1 MIRTLFCGDVMAGG
15 VIPYNKNGYIDRALM
30 QYMRSFDF
38 RIGTLECAVGT
49 NLPYDEEKMRHTK
62 GIVYMRNE
70 DFFRV
75 KEMGFDVMSLANNH
89 STDLGEKGLINT
101 IQLLEKNNILHCGA
115 GLTLDEAKK
124 PAVLKKDGIT
134 IAIIGCLFKGVA
146 PTIFHPATDTEY
158 GVYQT
163 TIEEIERDIRCAKKQ
178 HDIVIV
184 MPHWGEEHCYFPP
197 VYCKKYAKRMIGAGA
212 DLIIGDHSHIINPV
226 VKFNNRACF
235 FSLGNYLFPDRYL
248 EVPRPTFY
256 PNIDSDYKSLKRVWN
271 FPKSVNEP
279 VLSIHRGHNRVGM
292 AVEAFF
298 SKQQMSANY
307 KLVAMG
313 ADNILRR
320 YNCVNEKMKRFR
332 MFLFGACV
340 KSTAYPLIRRCY
352 TSKKNY
358 IRRAFHKLSDVF
370 NIVYDVAV
378 KVD

>member
-124 PAVLKKDGIT
+124 PAVLSKDGIT

-158 GVYQT
+158 GVFQT
-163 TIEEIERDIRCAKKQ
+163 TIEEIEKDIKDAKNKYDQ
-178 HDIVIV
+178 VIV
-184 MPHWGEEHCYFPP
+184 MPHWGEEHSYIPP
-197 VYCKKYAKRMIGAGA
+197 LYCKNYAKRMIEAGA
-212 DLIIGDHSHIINPV
+212 DLIIGDHPHIINPV
-226 VKFNNRACF
+226 VSFNGKECY
-235 FSLGNYLFPDRYL
+235 FSLGNFLFPDRYL

-256 PNIDSDYKSLKRVWN
+256 PDLETENKSYKRVWN
-271 FPKSVNEP
+271 FPKSIDEP
-279 VLSIHRGHNRVGM
+279 VLSVHRGHNRVGM
-292 AVEAFF
+292 AVEA
-298 SKQQMSANY
+298 KVKKAQIKTNY
-307 KLVAMG
+307 RLVALG
-313 ADNILRR
+313 SDNYLRP
-320 YNCVNEKMKRFR
+320 YKCVNEKIKRFR
-332 MFLFGACV
+332 MLLFGWCV
-340 KSTAYPLIRRCY
+340 KSPAYPFIRHCY
-352 TSKKNY
+352 TSKNNY
-358 IRRAFHKLSDVF
+358 IRRAVHKLSNFF
-370 NIVYDVAV
+370 NIVYDIAV